1 MKYYLILVAMCLAAC
16 TQSNP
21 ETAQPASAASQVAA
35 QTASQTASAVSPI
48 ESLSRSAQNVSGSVR
63 DRYLEMCVS
72 SALQNQVRDE
82 QKVKIAASICE
93 CAYDEGVK
101 AYDNNA
107 TAFDAAVKNSFDH
120 PDKIDEKLL
129 KVSDDTISACMKKF
143 APQPATASET
153 KK

>member
-1 MKYYLILVAMCLAAC
+1 MKYYLTLVAMCLAAC

-21 ETAQPASAASQVAA
+21 ETAQPASTASQVAA

-82 QKVKIAASICE
+82 QKVKI
-93 CAYDEGVK
+93 VK
-101 AYDNNA
+101 AYDNTA

-120 PDKIDEKLL
+120 PDKIDEKVL
-129 KVSDDTISACMKKF
+129 KVSDDTISVCMEKF

>member
-21 ETAQPASAASQVAA
+21 ETAQPANAASQVAA

-48 ESLSRSAQNVSGSVR
+48 ESLSRS
-63 DRYLEMCVS
+63 
-72 SALQNQVRDE
+72 LQNQVRDE

-120 PDKIDEKLL
+120 PDKIDEKVL
-129 KVSDDTISACMKKF
+129 KVSDDTISVCMEKF